1 MAATSVSYVV
11 VLLDTSIVNV
21 ALGGITASMATDV
34 AGLQWVVNAY
44 TLAFASLLLTGGALG
59 DRWGARNVYCAGLVV
74 FTLASTLCGAAPG
87 LPGLMAARALQGI
100 GAALLVPCSL
110 KLINQAFPDPERR
123 ARAIGLWIG
132 CGGLAMA
139 TGPLIGGILIHAF
152 NWRSIFFVNL
162 PIGLLGLAMTGRLA
176 SEPGPRPTR
185 PFDLAGQMTAFVA
198 IGTLIGVLIEGDG
211 LGWFSVPMLAGL
223 ALALAAGALF
233 LRIEA
238 RAAHPMLPLSLFK
251 DRVFAGSVSVS
262 LASAFVFYGFL
273 FLISLYH
280 QRHQGLSAI
289 QTGLAL
295 LPVTAM
301 VACGSFVADRVARI
315 YGTRRPLSVA
325 FGLYAIGALGLLP
338 TGGPSSW
345 LTVPP
350 LLAIGLAS
358 GFISPAATAP
368 ALGAVASHHTGIA
381 SAALHAARQT
391 GAALG
396 VAIFGAVLAAT
407 ARFDRALPV
416 ALWLIV
422 AVSLAA
428 ALTWWRSVGRP
439 PPEGANPSRSAH
451 LTPPRTGTS

>member
-21 ALGGITASMATDV
+21 ALGGISSSIATDV
-34 AGLQWVVNAY
+34 AGLQWLMNAY

-59 DRWGARNVYCAGLVV
+59 DRWAARNGYFAGLAL
-74 FTLASTLCGAAPG
+74 FTLASTLCGAAAS
-87 LPGLMAARALQGI
+87 LPGLMAARAVQGV

-139 TGPLIGGILIHAF
+139 TGPLIGGILIDLF
-152 NWRSIFFVNL
+152 GWRSIFFVNL
-162 PIGLLGLAMTGRLA
+162 PIGLLGLAMTGRLT
-176 SEPGPRPTR
+176 SEPGPRQAR
-185 PFDLAGQMTAFVA
+185 PFDLAGQMTAIIA

-211 LGWFSVPMLAGL
+211 LGWFSMPTLAGL
-223 ALALAAGALF
+223 AIALAAGVLF

-238 RAAHPMLPLSLFK
+238 RVAHPMLPLSLFR
-251 DRVFAGSVSVS
+251 DSVFAGSVAVS
-262 LASAFVFYGFL
+262 FASAFVFYGFL
-273 FLISLYH
+273 FLISLYDQQH
-280 QRHQGLSAI
+280 QRLSAV

-295 LPVTAM
+295 LPVTVM
-301 VACGSFVADRVARI
+301 VACGSFVSDRVARS
-315 YGTRRPLSVA
+315 YGTRRPVSIA
-325 FGLYAIGALGLLP
+325 FGLYAFGALGLLC
-338 TGGPSSW
+338 TGSSSSW

-350 LLAIGLAS
+350 MLAIGLAS

-368 ALGAVASHHTGIA
+368 ALSAVVPQYTGVA
-381 SAALHAARQT
+381 AAALHAARQT

-396 VAIFGAVLAAT
+396 VAIFGALLAAT
-407 ARFDRALPV
+407 DGFDRAMPV
-416 ALWLIV
+416 SLWIMV

-428 ALTWWRSVGRP
+428 ALIWRLSAGRFP
-439 PPEGANPSRSAH
+439 ALETKPAH
-451 LTPPRTGTS
+451 AAALTPPRTGTS